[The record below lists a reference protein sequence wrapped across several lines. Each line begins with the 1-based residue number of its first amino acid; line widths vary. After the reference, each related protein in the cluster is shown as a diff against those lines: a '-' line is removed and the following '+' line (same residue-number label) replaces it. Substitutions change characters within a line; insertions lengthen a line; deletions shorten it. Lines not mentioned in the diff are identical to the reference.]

1 MAIKINIYA
10 LYKTQ
15 FRPKN
20 TQRLK
25 AKGWEKSSPCKCNQ
39 KKNGVAILLSDKID
53 FKTKTVT
60 RDHKGIKLT
69 SRGQYM
75 KKI

>member
-1 MAIKINIYA
+1 M
-10 LYKTQ
+10 
-15 FRPKN
+15 
-20 TQRLK
+20 
-25 AKGWEKSSPCKCNQ
+25 
-39 KKNGVAILLSDKID
+39 SDKID
-53 FKTKTVT
+53 FNTKTVT